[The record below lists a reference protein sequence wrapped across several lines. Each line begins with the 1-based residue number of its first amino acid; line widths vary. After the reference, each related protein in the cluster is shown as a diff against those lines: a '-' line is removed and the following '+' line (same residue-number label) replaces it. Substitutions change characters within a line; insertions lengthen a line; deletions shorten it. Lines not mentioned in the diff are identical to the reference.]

1 MSTLFVNNLNTASGS
16 TITIPTG
23 KQLIGTDGGGISA
36 PGMIVQTVQSTASA
50 NFNTSSTSYVQGPQ
64 TSTFT
69 MKNSS
74 NKVLVTMNFLG
85 RTTKT
90 SGNYTGARFAIY
102 RGDISSGT
110 KLTSGTEPQIL
121 NYSTELW
128 SWVTMSILDTPSA
141 SSVTYSI
148 GLNKHSEAATAQI
161 MGSYGNTVMLLQ
173 EIAT

>member
-1 MSTLFVNNLNTASGS
+1 MGSTLIVDNIQGATAA
-16 TITIPTG
+16 
-23 KQLIGTDGGGISA
+23 GTVAMPAGH
-36 PGMIVQTVQSTASA
+36 IVQTQQSTASA
-50 NFNTSSTSYVQGPQ
+50 DFSTTSTSYVQGPQ

-85 RTTKT
+85 RSTKT
-90 SGNYTGARFAIY
+90 SGNYTGARYAIY

-110 KLTSGTEPQIL
+110 KITSGSEPQLL
-121 NYSTELW
+121 NYSTEIWAWQTLQF
-128 SWVTMSILDTPSA
+128 LDTPSA

-148 GLNKHSEAATAQI
+148 GLNRHSEAATAQI

-173 EIAT
+173 EIQS

>member
-1 MSTLFVNNLNTASGS
+1 MSTLSVDTIQGKTTAGTVAMPSG
-16 TITIPTG
+16 
-23 KQLIGTDGGGISA
+23 
-36 PGMIVQTVQSTASA
+36 MVVQTAQSTASA
-50 NFNTSSTSYVQGPQ
+50 NFSTTSTSYVQGPQ

-90 SGNYTGARFAIY
+90 SGNYTGARYAIY
-102 RGDISSGT
+102 RGDVSSGT
-110 KLTSGTEPQIL
+110 KITSGTEPQIL

-128 SWVTMSILDTPSA
+128 AWVTLSILDTPSA

-148 GLNKHSEAATAQI
+148 GLNKHSESATAQI
-161 MGSYGNTVMLLQ
+161 MGSYGETVMLLQ
-173 EIAT
+173 EIQT